1 MRGGRVASRS
11 DLRASK
17 HEVAL
22 TERRKAV
29 GGGGLYVPMKM
40 CFRCPNVGLEFRG
53 VISTKSEALR
63 RVTRL

>member
-1 MRGGRVASRS
+1 MASRS

-29 GGGGLYVPMKM
+29 GGGSVRTHEDVFQMSKCGP
-40 CFRCPNVGLEFRG
+40 G
-53 VISTKSEALR
+53 VQGSHQHQVRSTEEGH
-63 RVTRL
+63 